1 MANVKLKE
9 LEFDLADNGLLDAD
23 QLSELIVKCAKQC
36 DLSAGIVNL
45 VKINVDDMSA
55 FQASETMKNIAEC
68 FHKYEAKNC
77 IFVPIGKKFIKDISI
92 QEIKVTLDEN
102 D

>member
-9 LEFDLADNGLLDAD
+9 LEFDLADNDLLDAD
-23 QLSELIVKCAKQC
+23 QLGELIVNCAKKC

-55 FQASETMKNIAEC
+55 FQASETMQNIAEC
-68 FHKYEAKNC
+68 FHRSGAKNC

-92 QEIKVTLDEN
+92 QEIKVTVDEN